1 MNLFG
6 GEHEREAPLEER
18 REGGFADDAAE
29 KGEGV
34 RTDLDGGE
42 ELAGM
47 FLQVEDESGA
57 AVASSAS
64 TLSLERRAE
73 AREISAQLRK
83 ALRQTRMKRE
93 NSSV

>member
-34 RTDLDGGE
+34 RADLDGGE

-57 AVASSAS
+57 AVAVVRKYVESGA
-64 TLSLERRAE
+64 AE